1 MWKVRFTPMLKLA
14 ANTMPVC
21 SAAAAMA
28 ALPASSKPVVP
39 ITILMPRSAQRG
51 KRLPET
57 LGRVKSMSTSQLAST
72 VSMSLLMATPVFKPE
87 AWPASKPKA
96 SEPACSSA
104 PVSTVCGLAA
114 TASTSTL
121 PMRPFTPARATLMV
135 ADMIFLKR
143 DYCAAWPAG
152 AACCCCCLRNSSNTS
167 PSALTRES
175 FASKYRVRFLRSRTL
190 PPRLTSKT

>member
-1 MWKVRFTPMLKLA
+1 MLKLA

-72 VSMSLLMATPVFKPE
+72 ASTSLLMVTPVFKPE

-135 ADMIFLKR
+135 ADMMFLKR
-143 DYCAAWPAG
+143 DYCAVWPVG
-152 AACCCCCLRNSSNTS
+152 AACCCLRNSSNTS
-167 PSALTRES
+167 PSALIRES